1 MSTPTFSFVYTQILI
16 CVHPYPQCWQPS
28 MLIWRSVNIKL
39 RVYTYETLGVHIRV
53 FGCLLLRIRC
63 IQWEI
68 GCTHKSVYV
77 QKSLICRKFIFIFYN
92 KKTLSGISSKSQL
105 ISKINLPN
113 LCIPPLR
120 SVCLKM
126 CKGKLYKIK
135 FKENGFW
142 GSGHFL
148 YTFVLETLK
157 MYKRE
162 FKGAYMILMRKNNL
176 CVTSKLYRSQLQ
188 KNIKV

>member
-63 IQWEI
+63 IHWEI

-92 KKTLSGISSKSQL
+92 KKTLSGISSKSKL

-126 CKGKLYKIK
+126 CKEKWCNKITK
-135 FKENGFW
+135 SWFW
-142 GSGHFL
+142 VQGISCTLFSL
-148 YTFVLETLK
+148 NILKCIMIVL
-157 MYKRE
+157 R
-162 FKGAYMILMRKNNL
+162 F
-176 CVTSKLYRSQLQ
+176 
-188 KNIKV
+188 